1 MNNSEKP
8 AILTLPNG
16 QIINLPYKKAT
27 IGQDVVDISKLLKE
41 GGVFTYDPGFM
52 STASCES
59 KITYIDGEKGI
70 LRHRGYSIEDLADKS
85 NYLEVCYLL
94 LNGNLPNDEQYKE
107 FSKKITNNSNI
118 DESFYK
124 FYDTLPQD
132 LHPMAILS
140 ASTTL
145 ITGFYHNSTKNL
157 TAAERMDVS

>member
-85 NYLEVCYLL
+85 NYLEV
-94 LNGNLPNDEQYKE
+94 LN
-107 FSKKITNNSNI
+107 
-118 DESFYK
+118 
-124 FYDTLPQD
+124 
-132 LHPMAILS
+132 
-140 ASTTL
+140 
-145 ITGFYHNSTKNL
+145 
-157 TAAERMDVS
+157 